1 MRTEPAGV
9 QSREELDRFYED
21 ADPWGYDDT
30 PDDAERR
37 ARLLGALPARAYDRT
52 LDIGCG
58 NGFVTARLPGR
69 EIVGVDLSA
78 KAVAHAARRVAS
90 TERRRVSFFTRSL
103 FECTPDELGTFDLVV
118 VTGVL
123 YPQYIGGAFSVATET
138 IRRLLAPGAIVAS
151 VHIEE
156 WNVHRLPFTTLYVSV
171 DRYREF
177 FHRLE
182 ILQAVA

>member
-1 MRTEPAGV
+1 
-9 QSREELDRFYED
+9 
-21 ADPWGYDDT
+21 
-30 PDDAERR
+30 
-37 ARLLGALPARAYDRT
+37 
-52 LDIGCG
+52 
-58 NGFVTARLPGR
+58 
-69 EIVGVDLSA
+69 VDLSA

>member
-1 MRTEPAGV
+1 MAIDPAGV
-9 QSREELDRFYED
+9 QSREELERFYED
-21 ADPWGYDDT
+21 PDPWEYDDT
-30 PDDAERR
+30 PDDAERL
-37 ARLLGALPARAYDRT
+37 ARLLDALPERDYDRT

-69 EIVGVDLSA
+69 EVVGVDLSE
-78 KAVAHAARRVAS
+78 KAVAHAARRAAAAG
-90 TERRRVSFFTRSL
+90 RRDIAFLARSL
-103 FECTPDELGTFDLVV
+103 FACSPEELGTFDLVV
-118 VTGVL
+118 ITGVL
-123 YPQYIGGAFSVATET
+123 YPQYIGDAFSVATEA
-138 IRRLLAPGAIVAS
+138 IRRLLAPGAIIAS

-156 WNVHRLPFTTLYVSV
+156 WNVRRLPFTTLYVSV